1 MVTILKSVPAAGGAY
16 VEGFALSSD
25 TLPIAGIT
33 NGSKM
38 EVLDASTGVLS
49 EYRYNQAGGAWVAIT
64 EPAADDTPGGE
75 EAITVGQDPEVVTD
89 TPGGTG

>member
-38 EVLDASTGVLS
+38 EVLDASTGLLS

-64 EPAADDTPGGE
+64 EPTPETPDDSEPAE
-75 EAITVGQDPEVVTD
+75 EET
-89 TPGGTG
+89 